1 MSPKG
6 FLSGSSVVLERA
18 VQERRGSHQE
28 AVNPLRGWW
37 SPSSGGRGGGG
48 EDGRVEGGMDG
59 WCGEPQLSG
68 GGMELSGPRK
78 SGRALSG
85 KTTEVCWKRSWTR
98 SSGV

>member
-37 SPSSGGRGGGG
+37 SPSSGGRGGAGRMG
-48 EDGRVEGGMDG
+48 EWREGWTDGVVNRSSVVEGWSFQVPASLD
-59 WCGEPQLSG
+59 
-68 GGMELSGPRK
+68 
-78 SGRALSG
+78 
-85 KTTEVCWKRSWTR
+85 VF
-98 SSGV
+98 